1 MPLRSHELFRVALM
15 LKAKGRYGRSIIEGI
30 CEYMKS
36 TRLQWDFLLEED
48 FRSSPS
54 SLLEWKGDGIIADYD
69 DPTLKS
75 LLTNVSIPV
84 VGIGGTYQLDY
95 PAIRSVPYVAS
106 DNSALVKLAYQ
117 HLIDMGLPRF
127 ACYSIE
133 PTIMNPWAV
142 ERAGAFRRLVEA
154 DGFRAQIYEGVPT
167 HALVWQDIIDNLR
180 TWLHTLEKPVGI
192 IAVTDSRARQVLQAC
207 LLAGYAVPEEV
218 SIIGIDDDPLLRGL
232 SRIPLSSVA
241 QGTHQ
246 MGRAAAEILH
256 YQLIGMTPRE
266 KHVIVRPEGV
276 NAQASTQHTPVM
288 NTYIMRA
295 RHFIRQF
302 GSQGIKATH
311 VADHVGCSRAT
322 LDMHFMRTV
331 GNTLHD
337 ELLRFRLERSKN
349 LLTQTDLSYGDVAL
363 QCGFTS
369 LQYMYAVYR
378 REIGCTPVDYRR
390 SARKVGSE
398 DAAYWLKSD
407 IAR

>member
-1 MPLRSHELFRVALM
+1 M

-48 FRSSPS
+48 FRSSPA

-75 LLTNVSIPV
+75 LLEKVAMPV
-84 VGIGGTYQLDY
+84 VGIGGTYQMDH

-106 DNSALVKLAYQ
+106 DNAALMKLAYQ

-127 ACYSIE
+127 ACYSIQS
-133 PTIMNPWAV
+133 TIMNPWAV
-142 ERAGAFRRLVEA
+142 ERAQAFRRLVEA
-154 DGFRAQIYEGVPT
+154 DGFEAEIYEGVPT
-167 HALVWQDIIDNLR
+167 HALVWQDILENLR
-180 TWLHTLEKPVGI
+180 NWLQTLEKPIGI

-207 LLAGYAVPEEV
+207 SLAGYAVPEEV
-218 SIIGIDDDPLLRGL
+218 AIIGIDDDPLLRGL

-246 MGRAAAEILH
+246 MGRIAAEMLH
-256 YQLIGMTPRE
+256 YQLMGIAPRE

-276 NAQASTQHTPVM
+276 NAQVSTLHSPVM
-288 NTYIMRA
+288 DPYIRRA
-295 RHFIRQF
+295 RHYIRQF
-302 GSQGIKATH
+302 GSHGIKAAQ
-311 VADHVGCSRAT
+311 VAEHVGCSRAT
-322 LDMHFMRTV
+322 LDMHFMQTL

-337 ELLRFRLERSKN
+337 ELLKFRLERSKS
-349 LLTQTDLSYGDVAL
+349 LLRLTHLSYYDVAV
-363 QCGFTS
+363 QSGFTS

-378 REIGCTPVDYRR
+378 REIGCTPLEYRTTV
-390 SARKVGSE
+390 KTPGDE
-398 DAAYWLKSD
+398 D
-407 IAR
+407 IAVWLQSKIAN

>member
-1 MPLRSHELFRVALM
+1 MPARNQQLFRVALM

-48 FRSSPS
+48 FRSSPA

-69 DPTLKS
+69 DPALRS
-75 LLTNVSIPV
+75 LLAKVTIPV
-84 VGIGGTYQLDY
+84 VGIGGTYQLNH
-95 PAIRSVPYVAS
+95 PEIRAVPYVAS
-106 DNSALVKLAYQ
+106 DNAALVKLAYQ

-133 PTIMNPWAV
+133 STIMNPWAV
-142 ERAGAFRRLVEA
+142 ERANAFRRLVEA
-154 DGFRAQIYEGVPT
+154 DGARADIYEGVPT
-167 HALVWQDIIDNLR
+167 HALVWQDILENLKD
-180 TWLHTLEKPVGI
+180 WLHTLEKPVGI

-207 LLAGYAVPEEV
+207 SLAGYAVPEQV
-218 SIIGIDDDPLLRGL
+218 AIIGIDDDPLLRGL

-241 QGTHQ
+241 QGTLQ
-246 MGRAAAEILH
+246 MGRAAAEMLH
-256 YQLIGMTPRE
+256 YQLMGKIPRE
-266 KHVIVRPEGV
+266 KRVIVRPEGV
-276 NAQASTQHTPVM
+276 NAQASTLHSPVM

-302 GSQGIKATH
+302 ASQGIKAAQ

-337 ELLRFRLERSKN
+337 ELLRFRIEHSKN
-349 LLTQTDLSYGDVAL
+349 LLSQTQLSYFDVAL
-363 QCGFTS
+363 QSGFTS

-378 REIGCTPVDYRR
+378 REIGCTPVEYRR
-390 SARKVGSE
+390 KIDTVGKA
-398 DAAYWLKSD
+398 DMAVWLKST

>member
-1 MPLRSHELFRVALM
+1 MPSRNNEVFRVALM

-48 FRSSPS
+48 FRSSPA

-69 DPTLKS
+69 DPNLK
-75 LLTNVSIPV
+75 LLLAKVAMPV
-84 VGIGGTYQLDY
+84 VGIGGTYQMNH
-95 PAIRSVPYVAS
+95 PAIRAVPYVAS
-106 DNSALVKLAYQ
+106 DNSALVKLAYH

-133 PTIMNPWAV
+133 STVMNPWAV
-142 ERAGAFRRLVEA
+142 ERASAFRRLVEA
-154 DGFRAQIYEGVPT
+154 DGFRAEIYEGVPT
-167 HALVWQDIIDNLR
+167 HALVWQDILENLKI
-180 TWLHTLEKPVGI
+180 WLHTLEKPVGI

-218 SIIGIDDDPLLRGL
+218 AIIGIDDDPLLRGL

-256 YQLIGMTPRE
+256 FQIMGMTPRE

-276 NAQASTQHTPVM
+276 NSQASTLHSPVM
-288 NTYIMRA
+288 NSYITRA

-302 GSQGIKATH
+302 GSQGIKAAQ
-311 VADHVGCSRAT
+311 VAEHVGCSRAT
-322 LDMHFMRTV
+322 LDMHFMRIV

-337 ELLRFRLERSKN
+337 ELLRFRLERSKS
-349 LLTQTDLSYGDVAL
+349 LLTQTDLSYCDVAL

-378 REIGCTPVDYRR
+378 REMGCTPVEYRR
-390 SARKVGSE
+390 NGDTNGKE
-398 DAAYWLKSD
+398 DMPVWLKSA